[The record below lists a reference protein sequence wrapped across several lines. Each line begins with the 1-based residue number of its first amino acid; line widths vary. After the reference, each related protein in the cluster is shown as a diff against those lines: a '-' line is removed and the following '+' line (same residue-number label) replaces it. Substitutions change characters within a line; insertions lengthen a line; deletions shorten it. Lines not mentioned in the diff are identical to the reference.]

1 MRRIEKLAF
10 TGGES
15 HIADRLMSAWRILGG
30 AAVPDD
36 DPQAKPFRR
45 IRGNDF
51 TEDDLGAA
59 LAIIA
64 TRAVEMKNEAETGTC
79 PYPEMPGG
87 RVEQDWRHGLKTN
100 ADLAMREAD
109 AFADLVD
116 GALEEAGHAKLS
128 ARTRARLRCGAS
140 SAEVSS

>member
-10 TGGES
+10 TGGEN
-15 HIADRLMSAWRILGG
+15 HISDRLMSAWRILGG
-30 AAVPDD
+30 AAVAED

-51 TEDDLGAA
+51 TEDDLGSA

-64 TRAVEMKNEAETGTC
+64 TRAAEMKIEAEDGVC

-87 RVEQDWRHGLKTN
+87 RVEQDWRQGLRTS
-100 ADLAMREAD
+100 AELAIREAE
-109 AFADLVD
+109 AFIDLVSD
-116 GALEEAGHAKLS
+116 ALEEAGHARLS
-128 ARTRARLRCGAS
+128 EKTRARLHDAAFS
-140 SAEVSS
+140 TKVSS